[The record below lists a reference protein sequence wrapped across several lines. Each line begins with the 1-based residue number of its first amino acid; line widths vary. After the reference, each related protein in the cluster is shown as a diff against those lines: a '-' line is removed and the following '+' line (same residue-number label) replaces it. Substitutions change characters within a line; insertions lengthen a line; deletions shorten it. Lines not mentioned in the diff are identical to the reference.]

1 MKKQFVAVIGI
12 VALLVGLMGGYLL
25 SPEVNLW
32 MAEMEVGEVLVER
45 ALSGSSEV
53 IEHLA
58 GTGQWVHML
67 KDQRESCVVVENLL
81 HDGKVFTAM
90 ATNPAYAVLSVETA
104 YPFVRI
110 IQVENHKDQIVDVWM
125 HVDRAAIAALYPEDA
140 EMRNQVLF
148 DATAATI
155 RVTHKAFPNVPYVYV
170 YWASFPRKISS
181 VSGVECVI
189 LGSDISIAGGEALFD
204 WAENADADVDIL
216 IELVEAGEVGA
227 MQYGY
232 FVAPEYCTGSLLRL
246 SDDPHPWEIED
257 E

>member
-1 MKKQFVAVIGI
+1 MRKQFVAVIGI

-45 ALSGSSEV
+45 VLSGSSEIV
-53 IEHLA
+53 EHLA
-58 GTGQWVHML
+58 GAGQWVHML
-67 KDQRESCVVVENLL
+67 KDQR
-81 HDGKVFTAM
+81 
-90 ATNPAYAVLSVETA
+90 AYAVLSVETA